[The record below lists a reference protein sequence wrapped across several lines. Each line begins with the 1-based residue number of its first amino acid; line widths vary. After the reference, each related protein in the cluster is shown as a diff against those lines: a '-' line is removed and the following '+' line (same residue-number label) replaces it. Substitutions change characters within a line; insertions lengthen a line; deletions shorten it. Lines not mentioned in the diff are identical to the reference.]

1 MIKKI
6 RKTLKT
12 APTKNYFCLLDTS
25 LNEHEFE
32 NKDNKFIFESS
43 VLISERR
50 HELNKKS
57 SFPGSTAP
65 SNTIYQ
71 SDWNGCV
78 SYIPTVEGFLIN
90 ISMVKNYDGE
100 AFDIPLLSA
109 LRLLKNWMIRNN
121 EDIAMSK
128 SLFTSL
134 GNNHSKSIEK
144 LIYEVFDNDDSPTV
158 YITKSL

>member
-100 AFDIPLLSA
+100 DYATKEEQEILSKYVGWGGIPEAFDSRIDNWHNEYEELKINSNVIGIDTNKIFFLIFDTLSY
-109 LRLLKNWMIRNN
+109 L
-121 EDIAMSK
+121 
-128 SLFTSL
+128 
-134 GNNHSKSIEK
+134 
-144 LIYEVFDNDDSPTV
+144 
-158 YITKSL
+158 